1 MDQTIEGYYKKKYL
15 QDYYSKLVKEDPANL
30 KFVPEEYRSKKM
42 CTRAIIK
49 SDMPLIQFV
58 PEDKLT
64 EEMCS
69 LSIRKNVA
77 YFSAIPDH
85 FKTYKLCLELV
96 TLDGDM
102 LSLVPDIHKT
112 FELCDKALETN
123 TIQILSNIPYKY
135 RYYMICDKA
144 VEKDW
149 NEFKYVPY
157 KHRDYKLC
165 LKAFEKAPT
174 DTAREEIVKLVP
186 EDVRRKKPFRFRTD
200 SMKLTKDILENCDE
214 VYKA

>member
-1 MDQTIEGYYKKKYL
+1 MDQILQEYYMKKMN
-15 QDYYSKLVKEDPANL
+15 QDYYSNLVKEDPANL

-42 CTRAIIK
+42 CTRAIIH
-49 SDMPLIQFV
+49 SDMPLIKFV

-69 LSIRKNVA
+69 ISIRKNVA

-85 FKTYKLCLELV
+85 FKTYKLCLEVV

-102 LSLVPDIHKT
+102 LSLIPDIHKT
-112 FELCDKALETN
+112 YELCNVTLETN
-123 TIQILSNIPYKY
+123 TIPILSNIPYKY
-135 RYYMICDKA
+135 RYYALCDKA

-149 NEFKYVPY
+149 NEFKYVPC
-157 KHRDYKLC
+157 KHRDYTLC

-174 DTAREEIVKLVP
+174 DTAKEEIVKLVP
-186 EDVRRKKPFRFRTD
+186 KDVRRKKPFRFRTD
-200 SMKLTKDILENCDE
+200 SMKLTKDILENHEE